1 MDLVSRSGLRLL
13 QTLDDHQVAAG
24 CRQDLDISR
33 PAATELGRTAVS
45 AIKAGQFETA
55 SGESVDW
62 PEAVQLATESKR
74 SIPPDA
80 ALPDSRAGGDFT
92 IEVQVINETTLRAA
106 RRLTDQGAR
115 PLALNFANGVEPGG
129 GFLHGSR
136 AQEEVLC
143 RSSALYATL
152 VNDPMYVAHRARTLP
167 DSTDW
172 AILSQN
178 VPVFRL
184 DDGTALSAPWVLD
197 FVTCAAPYA
206 PTVGSRSFRRP
217 VEEEDPPR
225 PGDC

>member
-1 MDLVSRSGLRLL
+1 M
-13 QTLDDHQVAAG
+13 
-24 CRQDLDISR
+24 
-33 PAATELGRTAVS
+33 
-45 AIKAGQFETA
+45 
-55 SGESVDW
+55 
-62 PEAVQLATESKR
+62 
-74 SIPPDA
+74 
-80 ALPDSRAGGDFT
+80 
-92 IEVQVINETTLRAA
+92 
-106 RRLTDQGAR
+106 
-115 PLALNFANGVEPGG
+115 
-129 GFLHGSR
+129 HGSR

-152 VNDPMYVAHRARTLP
+152 VNDPMYGAHRPRTLP

-206 PTVGSRSFRRP
+206 PTVVSRSFRRP